1 MMDGVLIMWVL
12 QGEETDVEQ
21 AKLSRVKMSL
31 ILVQIKMENSRKP
44 LMMKLTERSDNNTIH
59 TG

>member
-1 MMDGVLIMWVL
+1 MDGVLIMWVL

-44 LMMKLTERSDNNTIH
+44 LMMKMTEGSDNNTICM
-59 TG
+59 G